1 LVETGD
7 AYMMFPRSH
16 APAAM
21 RRRRRRTV
29 SVAWYLGIFIV
40 ALAAFNMIGKS

>member
-1 LVETGD
+1 
-7 AYMMFPRSH
+7 MMFPRSR
-16 APAAM
+16 APAAV

-40 ALAAFNMIGKS
+40 AVAAFDMLGKS